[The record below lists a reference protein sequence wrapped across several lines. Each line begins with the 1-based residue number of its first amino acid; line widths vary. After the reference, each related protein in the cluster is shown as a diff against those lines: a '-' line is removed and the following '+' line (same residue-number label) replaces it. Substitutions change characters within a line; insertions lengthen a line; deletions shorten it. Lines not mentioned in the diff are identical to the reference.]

1 MSKQNKDI
9 FDRIDEYFSTIDSE
23 EIAKKITKG
32 VDDLSKNISDS
43 IEGSFKKQP
52 KPNFSKFLNEATSRY
67 EYVKEEIRH
76 NTKSEQYIGQSKLG
90 YTEAIKDIQSY
101 LIQYTNDLDVLY
113 KRIQNQIK
121 EVRLRNTQYNRNYIN
136 GYINGCEFVLKAI
149 RRSKRV
155 MMDKIMNELI

>member
-1 MSKQNKDI
+1 MNKQNKDI

-67 EYVKEEIRH
+67 EYVKEEIR
-76 NTKSEQYIGQSKLG
+76 NNSKSEQLIGQSKLG
-90 YTEAIKDIQSY
+90 YIEAIKDIQSY
-101 LIQYTNDLDVLY
+101 LIQYSNDLDVLN

-121 EVRLRNTQYNRNYIN
+121 EVRLRNTQYNRSYIN
-136 GYINGCEFVLKAI
+136 GYINGCEFVQKTI
-149 RRSKRV
+149 RKSKRV
-155 MMDKIMNELI
+155 MMDKIINELI

>member
-1 MSKQNKDI
+1 MNKQNKDI

-23 EIAKKITKG
+23 EIARKFTKG

-76 NTKSEQYIGQSKLG
+76 NTKSEQYVGQSKLG

-101 LIQYTNDLDVLY
+101 LIQYNNDLDVLY

-121 EVRLRNTQYNRNYIN
+121 EVRLRNTQYNRAYIN
-136 GYINGCEFVLKAI
+136 GYINGCEFVQKAI

>member
-1 MSKQNKDI
+1 MNKNKDI
-9 FDRIDEYFSTIDSE
+9 FDRIDEYLSSIDSE

-52 KPNFSKFLNEATSRY
+52 KPNFSKFLNEATSRL
-67 EYVKEEIRH
+67 EYIKEEIRH
-76 NTKSEQYIGQSKLG
+76 NTKSEQLVGQSKLG
-90 YTEAIKDIQSY
+90 YNQAIHDIQTN
-101 LIQYTNDLDVLY
+101 LIQYGNDLEVVY

-136 GYINGCEFVLKAI
+136 GYINGCEFVQKAI

-155 MMDKIMNELI
+155 MMDKIINELI